1 MFRVAMLSRWHVH
14 ATEYAKEFANDP
26 DTHVQAV
33 WDEDRLRGKAWADEL
48 SVDWFE
54 DLDQLLSS
62 DSIDAVGVVTPTNL
76 HREVMVKAAKAVSYT
91 HLRAHET

>member
-14 ATEYAKEFANDP
+14 ADEYAKEFANHP

-33 WDEDRLRGKAWADEL
+33 WDEDRLRGEAWADEL

-54 DLDQLLSS
+54 DLDQ
-62 DSIDAVGVVTPTNL
+62 
-76 HREVMVKAAKAVSYT
+76 
-91 HLRAHET
+91 